1 MYSGP
6 IIIIGGG
13 LWGSLLAYRM
23 KQCHPDLEFK
33 IYEQPFS
40 LEEDVCWTFSERAL
54 ETESLKWLAPL
65 ISHSWDSHQIN
76 FYEFSK
82 QVKGRYFAIFKDEL
96 DAKLQKILGPHLKLD
111 ENLDLESA
119 IKLGSFVIDTRDGG
133 YYKHKFG
140 YKKSVGF
147 KVELEAPHHYNI
159 PISEA
164 AVPQQDSFR
173 YLKILPLDSC
183 TLFVKDVRK
192 CSHANINQEEIKND
206 IIAYLGMKNLKIK
219 NLFLEERSIQILPM
233 GKCIQPNYT
242 KVINLTDIFH
252 DVTGEKLPDAVRL
265 IDLLVNT
272 SFRLGEL
279 KSVTAEYQNQRK
291 KIRQCYYFLN
301 KVIFNSK
308 NERSYQIHK
317 YLYQLPAPLVEKFHS
332 GKLDL
337 SDIVKSLFL
346 CPQFLPRLL
355 KA

>member
-1 MYSGP
+1 MDSGP

-13 LWGSLLAYRM
+13 LWGSLLGYRI

-33 IYEQPFS
+33 IYEQPS
-40 LEEDVCWTFSERAL
+40 PLIEDVCWTFSERAL
-54 ETESLKWLAPL
+54 QPESLKWLAPL
-65 ISHSWDSHQIN
+65 ISHSWDGHQTN

-96 DAKLQKILGPHLKLD
+96 DAKLQKVLGPHLKLD

-119 IKLGSFVIDTRDGG
+119 IKRGSFVIDTRGSG

-147 KVELEAPHHYNI
+147 KVELVAPHHYNI
-159 PISEA
+159 PIAEA

-183 TLFVKDVRK
+183 TLFIKDVRK
-192 CSHANINQEEIKND
+192 CSHASINQEEIKND

-219 NLFLEERSIQILPM
+219 NLSLEERSIQILPM
-233 GKCIQPNYT
+233 GKCIQPNCT

-252 DVTGEKLPDAVRL
+252 DVTGESLPDAVRL
-265 IDLLVNT
+265 TDLLVNT

-279 KSVTAEYQNQRK
+279 KSVAAEYQNQRK
-291 KIRQCYYFLN
+291 KIRRCYYFLN
-301 KVIFNSK
+301 KVILNSK
-308 NERSYQIHK
+308 TERSYQIHR
-317 YLYQLPAPLVEKFHS
+317 YLNQLPLPLVEKFHS
-332 GKLDL
+332 GKMDL
-337 SDIVKSLFL
+337 TDLIKTLL
-346 CPQFLPRLL
+346 LKPQFLPRLL